1 MRAYAYL
8 STSLE
13 RWLTGVRAA
22 MAFLR
27 SIRDI
32 VGRALPASIVFE
44 FDHEDT
50 GSVIMPYRAA
60 ANEFERTSR

>member
-1 MRAYAYL
+1 
-8 STSLE
+8 
-13 RWLTGVRAA
+13 

-44 FDHEDT
+44 FDHKDT
-50 GSVIMPYRAA
+50 GSVVMPYRAA

>member
-1 MRAYAYL
+1 
-8 STSLE
+8 
-13 RWLTGVRAA
+13 

-32 VGRALPASIVFE
+32 VGRALPASIAFE
-44 FDHEDT
+44 FDHKDT
-50 GSVIMPYRAA
+50 GSVVMPYRAA